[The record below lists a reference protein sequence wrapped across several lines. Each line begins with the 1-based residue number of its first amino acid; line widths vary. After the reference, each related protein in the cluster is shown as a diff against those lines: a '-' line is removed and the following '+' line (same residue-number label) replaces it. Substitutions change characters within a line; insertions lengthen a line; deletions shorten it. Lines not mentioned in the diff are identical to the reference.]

1 MLQGLF
7 DEEGGDGECK
17 LIFFLKKKKDL
28 FDSI

>member
-17 LIFFLKKKKDL
+17 FQYHIEFKDNRIF
-28 FDSI
+28 I